1 MLVEGGRGM
10 IFLWEPLKE
19 DAHRWCTKAHSLI
32 HDALL
37 TFCDA
42 CRDEHRLFLL
52 RLTEEKRLL
61 PFEEPAV
68 SPVTDNGQKQRGRE
82 KSSFAIAV
90 EMDGILRPDRRIPNT
105 GGQGLFNQE
114 LRCAEEVDAWLEAA
128 VGGSARTHVQDSV

>member
-1 MLVEGGRGM
+1 M

-82 KSSFAIAV
+82 KNSLSIAV
-90 EMDGILRPDRRIPNT
+90 EMDGILRTGRRIPAFFFDA
-105 GGQGLFNQE
+105 G
-114 LRCAEEVDAWLEAA
+114 EENWGYLTRSFV
-128 VGGSARTHVQDSV
+128 VPKR